1 MSDDHATH
9 EHSTSK
15 TDQGFTPTA
24 EQQAV
29 VSFARKNVD
38 LGIEALAG
46 TGKTSTLRLFAL
58 ESGSERGQY
67 LAFNRAIV
75 AEANASFPEKVNC
88 STAHGLAMRAVGH
101 RYRHR
106 LDYPRM
112 KNHEV
117 AEWLECEPISIQS
130 KEQRITFSPDQV
142 ARYSLA
148 MIKKFTSSLES
159 ELDAIHAPLPSTMK
173 GNTSLQMEFGEQLL
187 PYADTMWTD
196 ICNPDGELRYDHDY
210 YLKLWQLSD
219 PHIDADYILFDEAQD
234 ADPVMLAVVNDQQHA
249 QLVYC
254 GDDYQTLYEWRGAK
268 NALDLANYDEKL
280 WLTQSFRFGTD
291 IAGVANIFLERLSAP
306 KLIQGYERA
315 RSSLGTLSNPDAILT
330 RTNSALVQALLS
342 ADERGKKVAVVGGI
356 RELESFATAC
366 EMLQQGKRTTHPEL
380 APFVSWADVQTW
392 VEENPEQSPEIAR
405 LIKLVDR
412 FGPQA
417 IKSLVKRIVDEKYAD
432 VTLSTVHQAKGRE
445 WATVQL
451 ASDFAHPDEM
461 EDDELRV
468 AYVAVTRAKG
478 TLDVGSLFSKED
490 AQAQPPVNAGRRPL
504 KQRPPIGSST
514 SGNQKGRQV
523 RVIGRDP
530 GTGRTLELRT
540 GRYGHYVSDGI
551 SNASVPDSA
560 DPEKIDVQRA
570 AALLTAKRRAASV
583 PRKGHLRS
591 IRRR

>member
-1 MSDDHATH
+1 MSDDHTTR
-9 EHSTSK
+9 ESFSGK
-15 TDQGFTPTA
+15 SDQGFTPTG
-24 EQQAV
+24 EQKAV
-29 VSFARKNVD
+29 VHFARQNVD

-75 AEANASFPEKVNC
+75 AEANASFPETVNC
-88 STAHGLAMRAVGH
+88 STAHSLAMRAVGH

-112 KNHEV
+112 KNHEI
-117 AEWLECEPISIQS
+117 ADWLDCEPITIQTE
-130 KEQRITFSPDQV
+130 EQHITFSTDQV
-142 ARYSLA
+142 ARYALA
-148 MIKKFTSSLES
+148 MIKQFTSSLES
-159 ELDAIHAPLPSTMK
+159 ELNVTHAPLPSTMQ
-173 GNTSLQMEFGEQLL
+173 GNADLQAEFGEQLL
-187 PYADTMWTD
+187 SYADTMWMD

-219 PHIDADYILFDEAQD
+219 PYIAADYILFDEAQD
-234 ADPVMLAVVNDQQHA
+234 ADPVMLAVVNDQEHA

-291 IAGVANIFLERLSAP
+291 IAGVANVFLERLGAP

-315 RSSLGTLSNPDAILT
+315 RSSLGTLTNPEAILT

-380 APFVSWADVQTW
+380 APFVSWADVQAW
-392 VEENPEQSPEIAR
+392 VEENPEQSPEVAR

-417 IKSLVKRIVDEKYAD
+417 IKSLVKRVVDEKHAD

-461 EDDELRV
+461 EEDELRV
-468 AYVAVTRAKG
+468 AYVAVTRAKS
-478 TLDVGSLFSKED
+478 TLDVGPLFSKEKS
-490 AQAQPPVNAGRRPL
+490 QPQPPSSSSRRPL
-504 KQRPPIGSST
+504 KKRPPIGSAT
-514 SGNQKGRQV
+514 SGNQKGHRV
-523 RVIGRDP
+523 RVIGQDP
-530 GTGRTLELRT
+530 STGRTLEVRT
-540 GRYGHYVSDGI
+540 GRYGYYVSDGLT
-551 SNASVPDSA
+551 NASLPDSDA
-560 DPEKIDVQRA
+560 PETIDVRRA
-570 AALLTAKRRAASV
+570 GALLSAKRRATSG
-583 PRKGHLRS
+583 PRKS
-591 IRRR
+591 YPKSQKRR